1 MKVKGFDKL
10 MQLALESVKK
20 KLTDEIDVHLLTDI
34 KRMVDNGTLTLV
46 EEDIEVEPLKDNLT
60 TKKKQRIIFSG
71 EGTIQAQQE
80 MIEELAEKVNRL
92 EERIMIQDN

>member
-1 MKVKGFDKL
+1 MKIKGFDKL
-10 MQLALESVKK
+10 MQSALESIKK
-20 KLTDEIDVHLLTDI
+20 GLTDKIDIHLLTDI

-46 EEDIEVEPLKDNLT
+46 EDDIEVEPLKDNLT
-60 TKKKQRIIFSG
+60 TKKKQRIFFSG